1 MTDRTVHARRSG
13 NQKPG
18 VHLPGSHAVI
28 TGGARGIGL
37 ATARRLLAAGCRVSL
52 WDRDA
57 PGLRAAAA
65 ELRRDEPGAHLH
77 TEVCDVTD
85 YDQLRR
91 ALAAGT
97 DELGPVDILIN
108 NAGHLA
114 PGHFTDQDAE
124 TWMTSLDVNLNAL
137 IYLTRLVIPG
147 MYERR
152 TGHVVNISSA
162 AGTIGVPGLAV
173 YSAAKWA
180 VWGFSE
186 ALRAEARPHGVMVSS
201 IHPSYIA
208 EGMFAGAELKGL
220 GKLIVPLLRSHDVV
234 AEAIVESALRR
245 GRYSPKRPRTVRIAV
260 FLRGILPD
268 PWFNRLIQHLGAW
281 ESMSGW
287 HGRSPE

>member
-1 MTDRTVHARRSG
+1 MSVRDV
-13 NQKPG
+13 G
-18 VHLPGSHAVI
+18 VDLAASHGVI

-37 ATARRLLAAGCRVSL
+37 ATARRLLAAGSRVSL
-52 WDRDA
+52 WDLDGDA
-57 PGLRAAAA
+57 LARAAA
-65 ELRRDEPGAHLH
+65 ELSVEFPDLPVH
-77 TEVCDVTD
+77 TEVCDITD
-85 YDQLRR
+85 YDQQRR
-91 ALAAGT
+91 ALSGSTAL
-97 DELGPVDILIN
+97 LGPVDILIN

-114 PGHFTDQDAE
+114 PGQFVDQEAD

-137 IYLTRLVIPG
+137 VYLTRLVVPG

-152 TGHVVNISSA
+152 RGHIINISSA

-186 ALRAEARPHGVMVSS
+186 ALRGEARSHGVMVSS

-208 EGMFAGAELKGL
+208 EGMFAGARLTGL
-220 GKLIVPLLRSHDVV
+220 GRVIVPLLPSHDVV

-245 GRYSPKRPRTVRIAV
+245 GRSSPKRPRTVRIAI

-268 PWFNRLIQHLGAW
+268 PWFNWVVRHLGVW
-281 ESMSGW
+281 DSMSGW
-287 HGRSPE
+287 RGRR

>member
-1 MTDRTVHARRSG
+1 MTTDDQRAPRA
-13 NQKPG
+13 G
-18 VHLPGSHAVI
+18 VNLSRSHAVI

-37 ATARRLLAAGCRVSL
+37 ATARRLVAAGSRVSL

-57 PGLRAAAA
+57 ESLAAAA
-65 ELRRDEPGAHLH
+65 ADLSAKDPEAQVH
-77 TEVCDVTD
+77 TGVCDITD
-85 YDQLRR
+85 HDQLRR
-91 ALAAGT
+91 ALDDSMSA
-97 DELGPVDILIN
+97 LGPVDILVN

-114 PGHFTDQDAE
+114 PGQFVEQDAD
-124 TWMTSLDVNLNAL
+124 TWMMSLDVNLNAL

-147 MYERR
+147 MYERG
-152 TGHVVNISSA
+152 TGHIVNISSA
-162 AGTIGVPGLAV
+162 AGTIGIPGLAV

-208 EGMFAGAELKGL
+208 HGMFAGAELKGL
-220 GKLIVPLLRSHDVV
+220 GKVIVPLLRSHDVV

-245 GRYSPKRPRTVRIAV
+245 GRTSPKRPRTVRIAV

-268 PWFNRLIQHLGAW
+268 PWFNRLIKHLGAW
-281 ESMSGW
+281 DSMSGW
-287 HGRSPE
+287 RGRREE

>member
-1 MTDRTVHARRSG
+1 MTVPSVRPRSTRI
-13 NQKPG
+13 KKTG
-18 VHLPGSHAVI
+18 VHLSGSHAVI

-37 ATARRLLAAGCRVSL
+37 ATARRLVAVGTSVSL

-57 PGLRAAAA
+57 AGLHAAAT
-65 ELRRDEPGAHLH
+65 ELSQDDPRAHLH
-77 TEVCDVTD
+77 TEVCDITD
-85 YDQLRR
+85 HDQLRH
-91 ALAAGT
+91 ALAGSVAA
-97 DELGPVDILIN
+97 LGPVDILIN

-114 PGHFTDQDAE
+114 PGQFVDQEAD
-124 TWMTSLDVNLNAL
+124 TWITSLDVNLNAL
-137 IYLTRLVIPG
+137 VYLTRLVIPG

-152 TGHVVNISSA
+152 SGHVVNISSA
-162 AGTIGVPGLAV
+162 AGTIGIPGLAV
-173 YSAAKWA
+173 YSAAKWG

-208 EGMFAGAELKGL
+208 DGMFAGAELKGV

-245 GRYSPKRPRTVRIAV
+245 GRTSPKRPRTVRIAV

-268 PWFNRLIQHLGAW
+268 PWFNRLIKQLGAW
-281 ESMSGW
+281 DSMTGW
-287 HGRSPE
+287 RGRSPE